1 LENIILK
8 YITFFRESNEFTD
21 ILNDPTVKKSIDEK
35 TTWNKH
41 LLLGVVDD
49 DKLISYITL
58 KYGESI
64 RTNLTKDYSP
74 IPYVDYIPVRR

>member
-1 LENIILK
+1 MESLILK
-8 YITFFRESNEFTD
+8 NITFYRESNDFSD
-21 ILNDPTVKKSIDEK
+21 ILKDPAVKKSIDEV
-35 TTWNKH
+35 TTWNNY

-49 DKLISYITL
+49 DKLTSYITL

-74 IPYVDYIPVRR
+74 IPNVDYTPIRK